1 MSRTVFVNG
10 EYLPESEARI
20 SVFDRGLLFGDAVYE
35 VCSVINGQLID
46 NKSHLARL
54 QRSLDALGMA
64 KPCSEESLISIQRT
78 LVDRNALNEGLI
90 YLQVSRGVADR
101 DFYFPQGIEPS
112 LVMFTQTKNLLN
124 VDIESAALRVISLP
138 DLRWGRRD
146 IKTVG
151 LLYPSMA
158 KSEAR
163 AQGVQDAWLVDEQ
176 GFVTE
181 ATSSNAFILT
191 QDNQLITRNT
201 SHDILHGITRQ
212 AVITL
217 AERSKIEL
225 VERPFTVAE
234 ACAAKEAFSTSA
246 STFVMPVVELDA
258 SPIADGRVGPVARQL
273 RRLYIESA
281 SSL

>member
-1 MSRTVFVNG
+1 MSRTVYVNG

-64 KPCSEESLISIQRT
+64 KPCSDESLISIQKT

-124 VDIESAALRVISLP
+124 VDIESAALRVICLP

-163 AQGVQDAWLVDEQ
+163 ARGVQDAWLVDEQ

-181 ATSSNAFILT
+181 AS
-191 QDNQLITRNT
+191 
-201 SHDILHGITRQ
+201 
-212 AVITL
+212 
-217 AERSKIEL
+217 
-225 VERPFTVAE
+225 
-234 ACAAKEAFSTSA
+234 AAKEAFSTSE

-273 RRLYIESA
+273 RQLYIESA
-281 SSL
+281 SAL